1 MAKVSEQTKQAFC
14 ARIGYSFS
22 NAAVLDLALT
32 HSSASDGSKTSDNER
47 LEFLGDRVLGLV
59 VAHRLLVLYPD
70 SNEGIL
76 ARRLNALV
84 RKEACAEI
92 ARDIGLGDVL
102 VMDAAEERSG
112 GREKTAI
119 LGDACEALIAGIYL
133 DGGIDAARKFI
144 EGFWESQ
151 FSAVVD
157 VAQDPKTALQE
168 WAHRHHMSVPEYE
181 IVSRSGPDHAPV
193 FVIEVRVE
201 GIEPMSGTGPSKR
214 VAEQAAAKSLL
225 DKENKQA

>member
-1 MAKVSEQTKQAFC
+1 MAKVSQKIKKTFC

-22 NAAVLDLALT
+22 NADLLDLALT

-59 VAHRLLVLYPD
+59 VAHRLLVLYPE

-84 RKEACAEI
+84 RKGACAEI
-92 ARDIGLGDVL
+92 ARDIGLGEVL
-102 VMDAAEERSG
+102 VMDAAEDRSG
-112 GREKTAI
+112 GRDKTAI

-133 DGGIDAARKFI
+133 DGGLEAAQKFI

-168 WAHRHHMSVPEYE
+168 WAHQSHLAVPEYE
-181 IVSRSGPDHAPV
+181 IVSRSGPDHAPM
-193 FVIEVRVE
+193 FVIEVRV
-201 GIEPMSGTGPSKR
+201 GALEPVSGTGPSKR
-214 VAEQAAAKSLL
+214 IAEQAAAKSLL
-225 DKENKQA
+225 EKENKPA